1 MMRTPSYTPY
11 QRSTRPTKS
20 PLSATGAADFLRA
33 NDKMAAIM
41 PAVMRMAAL
50 QKDCAETLP
59 AMFEACAILQFETGQ
74 LVLSTPNAAIAAKLK
89 QQLPKLQA
97 ALQQRGW
104 QVSAIRLKVQVT
116 KTLEKSSPCK
126 QLTLPQ
132 QAMSALA
139 VLADTLET
147 SPRNE
152 ALKTAIKAMVQ
163 RHRDD

>member
-1 MMRTPSYTPY
+1 MRSPSYTPY

-41 PAVMRMAAL
+41 PTVMRMAAL
-50 QKDCAETLP
+50 QKDCAGALP

-89 QQLPKLQA
+89 QQLPKLQD

-104 QVSAIRLKVQVT
+104 QVNAIRLKVQVT

-132 QAMSALA
+132 QALSALA

-152 ALKTAIKAMVQ
+152 ALKAAIKAMVR
-163 RHRDD
+163 RHRDG

>member
-1 MMRTPSYTPY
+1 MMRSPSYTPY

-41 PAVMRMAAL
+41 PTVMRMAAL
-50 QKDCAETLP
+50 QRDCAETLP
-59 AMFEACAILQFETGQ
+59 AMFEACAILQFEAGQ

-89 QQLPKLQA
+89 QQLPKLQG

-104 QVSAIRLKVQVT
+104 QVNAIRLKVQVT
-116 KTLEKSSPCK
+116 KTPEKSSPCK
-126 QLTLPQ
+126 QLTLPR
-132 QAMSALA
+132 QALSALA

-152 ALKTAIKAMVQ
+152 ALKAAIKAMVQ